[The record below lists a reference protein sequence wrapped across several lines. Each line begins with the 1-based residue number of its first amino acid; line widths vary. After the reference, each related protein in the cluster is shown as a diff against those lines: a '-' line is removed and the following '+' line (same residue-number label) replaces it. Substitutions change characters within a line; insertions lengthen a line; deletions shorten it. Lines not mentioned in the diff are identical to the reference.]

1 MMTNDL
7 GDLAVLAQ
15 VTELFEQLCATIHD
29 DQWGLP
35 TPCTEWNLDQLVDH
49 VTGGNRFTVSIL
61 DGQSADKALES
72 SIESFDL
79 SHRVAESAIS
89 SSRALIEAFCSPG
102 ALERPCHHVV
112 GEVSGRVVLRMRL
125 HDVII
130 HTWDIAQTLKP
141 PATLPNDLV
150 SWALA
155 DLSSPDSVA
164 AKHFDLDLSG
174 LRNAREQEQ
183 SPQVMLLSAF
193 GR

>member
-61 DGQSADKALES
+61 DGQSADKALQDS
-72 SIESFDL
+72 VESFDL
-79 SHRVAESAIS
+79 SHRVAEAAIS
-89 SSRALIEAFCSPG
+89 SSRALIEAFSSPG

-112 GEVSGRVVLRMRL
+112 GEVPGRVVLRLRL
-125 HDVII
+125 HDIII

-141 PATLPNDLV
+141 PATLPNELV

-155 DLSSPDSVA
+155 DLSGPDSLA
-164 AKHFDLDLSG
+164 AKHFDLDTSG
-174 LRNAREQEQ
+174 LRITREQEQ
-183 SPQVMLLSAF
+183 SPQVMLLSGF

>member
-15 VTELFEQLCATIHD
+15 VTELFEQLCVTIHD
-29 DQWGLP
+29 DQWGLS

-61 DGQSADKALES
+61 DGQSADKALQDS
-72 SIESFDL
+72 VESFDL
-79 SHRVAESAIS
+79 SHRVAEAAIS
-89 SSRALIEAFCSPG
+89 SSRALIEAFSSPG
-102 ALERPCHHVV
+102 VLDRPCHHVIGDV
-112 GEVSGRVVLRMRL
+112 LGRVVLQLRL
-125 HDVII
+125 HDIII

-141 PATLPNDLV
+141 PATLPNELV

-155 DLSSPDSVA
+155 DLSGPDSLA
-164 AKHFDLDLSG
+164 AKHFDLDTSG
-174 LRNAREQEQ
+174 LRIAREHEQ
-183 SPQVMLLSAF
+183 SPQVLLLSAF